1 MSLHFIDFE
10 VFSHDWLC
18 VIQSP
23 EVGETVIVNDE
34 NALTKYYEA
43 HKNELFIGYNIRGYD
58 QFIFKAILLGMN
70 PKLVNDFIIADGNS
84 GYQYSREFNKIPLYF
99 FDVKTTMVGL
109 KTLEAFMGEDIRE
122 TTVPFDIDRKLTAA
136 ELDEVIFYC
145 RHDVEETIKVFQQ
158 RSEEFT
164 SQLELVKMFN
174 FPITYMG
181 KTKAQLSAAALGAE
195 RKKYDDEF
203 DFSIPNNLN
212 IKKYQFV
219 VDWFS
224 DRIGKKD
231 DNFYQDKLECEV
243 ANVPTVFAWGGIH
256 GAIPNYVGEGYFVNV
271 DVASYYP
278 SMMIECGHTSR
289 SIKDP
294 NKYKEIYHTRLAY
307 KARKDKRANPLKIVL
322 NSTYGAMKDKYN
334 PLYDPRQA
342 NNVCVTGQLLLL
354 DLIEHLEPYF
364 DLIQYNTDGILVKLR
379 ATNDKEA
386 DREFARLDDMCYEW
400 EKRSK
405 MNLEFDQ
412 FSKVIQRDV
421 NNYIIVAA
429 DGSYKSKGGNVKKLN
444 DLDYDLPIVNRAM
457 VNYLVK
463 NIPINETVNNCNDL
477 RDFQKVFKVS
487 NLYNYAMHNGEKLDE
502 KTFRVFASTNLTDTP
517 LFKVKEGKNPE
528 KFADCPENCFIDN
541 SRVLGKA
548 VPNNLN
554 KNWYIDMATKRIKE
568 FLGNEFI

>member
-43 HKNELFIGYNIRGYD
+43 HKNEFFIGYNIRGYD

-158 RSEEFT
+158 RSEQFT

-203 DFSIPNNLN
+203 DFSIPTNLN

-278 SMMIECGHTSR
+278 SIMIECGHTSR

-294 NKYKEIYHTRLAY
+294 NKYKEIYHTRLDY
-307 KARKDKRANPLKIVL
+307 KAKKDKRANPLKIVL

-379 ATNDKEA
+379 ANNDKEA

-400 EKRSK
+400 EKRSR

-412 FSKVIQRDV
+412 FSKVWQSDV
-421 NNYIIVAA
+421 NNYVIIAA
-429 DGSYKSKGGNVKKLN
+429 DGSYKAKGAVVKKLN
-444 DLDYDLPIVNRAM
+444 DLDYDLPIVNKAV
-457 VNYLVK
+457 VNFIVHK
-463 NIPINETVNNCNDL
+463 KPIADTINECNDL
-477 RDFQKVFKVS
+477 REFQKIYKVS
-487 NLYNYAMHNGEKLDE
+487 SNYLYAMHNNTKLSE
-502 KTFRVFASTNLTDTP
+502 TVFRVFASTDLNDTA
-517 LFKVKEGKNPE
+517 LFKVKNEDKNPE
-528 KFADCPENCFIDN
+528 KFASCPDNCFIDN
-541 SRVLGKA
+541 SKVIGKSL
-548 VPNNLN
+548 PNKLN
-554 KNWYIDMATKRIKE
+554 KSWYINEAENRLQRFLPKE
-568 FLGNEFI
+568 

>member
-43 HKNELFIGYNIRGYD
+43 RKNELFIGYNIRGYD

-412 FSKVIQRDV
+412 FSKVWQSDV
-421 NNYIIVAA
+421 NNYVIIAA
-429 DGSYKSKGGNVKKLN
+429 DGSYKAKGAVVKKLN
-444 DLDYDLPIVNRAM
+444 DLDYDLPIVNKAV
-457 VNYLVK
+457 VNFIVHK
-463 NIPINETVNNCNDL
+463 KPIADTINECNDL
-477 RDFQKVFKVS
+477 REFQKIYKVS
-487 NLYNYAMHNGEKLDE
+487 SNYLYAMHNNTKLSE
-502 KTFRVFASTNLTDTP
+502 TVFRVFASTDLNDTA
-517 LFKVKEGKNPE
+517 LFKVKNEDKNPE
-528 KFADCPENCFIDN
+528 KFASCPDNCFIDN
-541 SRVLGKA
+541 SKVIGKSL
-548 VPNNLN
+548 PNKLN
-554 KNWYIDMATKRIKE
+554 KSWYINEAENRLQRFLPKE
-568 FLGNEFI
+568 